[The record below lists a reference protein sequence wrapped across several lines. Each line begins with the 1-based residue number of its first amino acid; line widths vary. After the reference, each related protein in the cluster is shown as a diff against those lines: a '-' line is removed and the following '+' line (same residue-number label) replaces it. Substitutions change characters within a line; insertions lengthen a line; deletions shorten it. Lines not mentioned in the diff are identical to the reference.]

1 MKNSFGLQWL
11 AFLVFMI
18 IAMPASANIAYAD
31 KSQAL
36 NELTFKE
43 IMRAFYSDHL
53 EHIEVKD
60 EEIEK
65 LPHIGIGKTA
75 EQNHIVAVMHPAISY
90 TGLDGLE
97 RAFVVIEKIEAND
110 DGELMNACH
119 ACTAK
124 ADLLLFKK
132 AADQNYYLLSTSVN
146 DELLSSS
153 NGRLDIDLTAL
164 KQNIQPLGHNI
175 IGSFYESFFYGQ
187 GASEGVWDIV
197 HFNEDKPIIVF
208 GSYRDMELFSSEN
221 NGGQYDE
228 DSPLYYGYES
238 TIEVEGNG
246 EQYYP
251 LHIQFKGDERLDN
264 GKIVKNNKRVILNFD
279 PVQNKYQSKP

>member
-36 NELTFKE
+36 KELSFKE

-53 EHIEVKD
+53 EHVEVKD

-75 EQNHIVAVMHPAISY
+75 EQNHIVAIMHPAVNY

-97 RAFVVIEKIEAND
+97 RAFVVIEKIEVD
-110 DGELMNACH
+110 DEWNLTNACH

-132 AADQNYYLLSTSVN
+132 AVDQNYYLLSTSVN

-164 KQNIQPLGHNI
+164 KQNIQPFGNQL
-175 IGSFYESFFYGQ
+175 IGGFYESFYSQHGLTS
-187 GASEGVWDIV
+187 GWWEII
-197 HFNEDKPIIVF
+197 HFNENKPIQVINNSS
-208 GSYRDMELFSSEN
+208 GDELFSSEN

-228 DSPLYYGYES
+228 NSPLYYSYES

-246 EQYYP
+246 DQYYP
-251 LHIQFKGDERLDN
+251 LHIQFKGDEKLDN